1 MAALPIFLYGMAIA
15 FYARMMVPGVRNKLI
30 AILVLATIGGAC
42 SAAAEGP
49 VAAAAAPAAAAPIA
63 LAAAVDSSLPLAA
76 QEPARRALELE
87 KIIVT
92 GNSYVSDAV
101 ILGTLGLAA
110 GDTVNAAILEDA
122 RLRLL
127 GGHHLLNAVDFST
140 RPGSRR
146 GLVILDIA
154 IAEKRPIILE
164 TGFGYHDIYGWFL
177 TLLGVRMEPGFAGG
191 TELGLG
197 LRLGFHLSGID
208 GRIERRGSPGGLGFG
223 GNFHVYSQ
231 KQIFFAGDPGAP
243 AAGGDGS
250 STGGSQN
257 LHELQQKIDRSGAEF
272 YLLYGARERTRFSFG
287 LRAESV
293 RPESLFVD
301 ADNDSE
307 YALADFPASL
317 RPEIENTVI
326 TGLFFRVVR
335 DTRDR
340 LDYPRSGSFSILQ
353 MQTNNTYLGGD
364 EIFAKAEIDFRKH
377 VDLGGR
383 RVLSSRF
390 AAGIASPGAPY
401 YERFYLGG
409 MYSVRG
415 FRELS
420 LSPPSGNDGFVIASQ
435 ELRVPLVSSAGNA
448 PRLTGLVFVDAG
460 LGWERGAAFDSSDIQ
475 AAAGYGMRLRLP
487 WIGTLGVDAGVPFT
501 DGRTGD
507 KFYVHGSLGFS
518 F

>member
-1 MAALPIFLYGMAIA
+1 MVACLIPVRGTAIA
-15 FYARMMVPGVRNKLI
+15 FYHGMMVPSVRKRLI
-30 AILVLATIGGAC
+30 GILVAAFLGCAF
-42 SAAAEGP
+42 SAASAGGFDGS
-49 VAAAAAPAAAAPIA
+49 APG
-63 LAAAVDSSLPLAA
+63 AV
-76 QEPARRALELE
+76 QGPARRALELE
-87 KIIVT
+87 KIVIT

-101 ILGTLGLAA
+101 ILGTVRLAA

-127 GGHHLLNAVDFST
+127 REHHLLRSVDFST

-146 GLVILDIA
+146 GLVVLDIA
-154 IAEKRPIILE
+154 IAERRPVAFE

-177 TLLGVRMEPGFAGG
+177 TLLGVRVDPGFAGG

-197 LRLGFHLSGID
+197 LRLGFHLTGLD
-208 GRIERRGSPGGLGFG
+208 GEVERRARPDGLGFG

-231 KQIFFAGDPGAP
+231 EHIFFESG
-243 AAGGDGS
+243 AGGGE
-250 STGGSQN
+250 GGDQSA
-257 LHELQQKIDRSGAEF
+257 HELQQRVDRSGAEL
-272 YLLYGARERTRFSFG
+272 YLLYGARSRTRFSFG

-293 RPESLFVD
+293 RPESSYVD
-301 ADNDSE
+301 SDSDVE
-307 YALADFPASL
+307 HPLADFPASM
-317 RPEIENTVI
+317 RSEIQNTVI

-353 MQTNNTYLGGD
+353 MQSNNTFLGGD
-364 EIFAKAEIDFRKH
+364 EIFAKAELDFRKH
-377 VDLGGR
+377 VGLGGW
-383 RVLSSRF
+383 RVLSSRL
-390 AAGIASPGAPY
+390 AAGITSPGAPY
-401 YERFYLGG
+401 YERFFLGG

-420 LSPPSGNDGFVIASQ
+420 LSPPSGNDGFVILSE
-435 ELRVPLVSSAGNA
+435 ELRVPLVSSAGNV
-448 PRLTGLVFVDAG
+448 PRLTGLVFIDAG
-460 LGWERGAAFDSSDIQ
+460 LGWRRGAAIDSSDVQ
-475 AAAGYGMRLRLP
+475 AAAGYGVRLRLP

-507 KFYVHGSLGFS
+507 RFYVHGSLGFS